1 MVLMLCF
8 VWPNKMSAFTKGLG
22 IFWRTELR
30 MLVLHLATII
40 SAAVMAVAFAL
51 SIVGLAWG
59 FWLFRAPAHTSWST
73 VWVCRGSAVLWLIFI
88 AYALYRH
95 IVRLGDLR

>member
-1 MVLMLCF
+1 
-8 VWPNKMSAFTKGLG
+8 MSRFTKGFR

-30 MLVLHLATII
+30 MLVPYLATII

>member
-1 MVLMLCF
+1 
-8 VWPNKMSAFTKGLG
+8 MSAFTKGLG

-30 MLVLHLATII
+30 MVVIPLALIASGI
-40 SAAVMAVAFAL
+40 LMAVALVLAL
-51 SIVGLAWG
+51 VGMARG
-59 FWLFRAPAHTSWST
+59 FWLFHAHVHTSWST
-73 VWVCRGSAVLWLIFI
+73 VWVFRGSAMLWLIFI

>member
-1 MVLMLCF
+1 
-8 VWPNKMSAFTKGLG
+8 MSAFTKGLG

-30 MLVLHLATII
+30 LVVLPLATIT
-40 SAAVMAVAFAL
+40 SAVVMAVAFIF
-51 SIVGLAWG
+51 SIAGLARG
-59 FWLFRAPAHTSWST
+59 FWLFHAPMHTSWDT
-73 VWVCRGSAVLWLIFI
+73 VWVYRRSAMLWLIFI

>member
-1 MVLMLCF
+1 
-8 VWPNKMSAFTKGLG
+8 MSAFTKGLG

-30 MLVLHLATII
+30 AVGFQLAMII
-40 SAAVMAVAFAL
+40 SAVIMATAFILAL
-51 SIVGLAWG
+51 AGLAWG
-59 FWLFRAPAHTSWST
+59 FWLFHVPVHTSWST
-73 VWVCRGSAVLWLIFI
+73 VWVYRGSAILWLIFM